1 MNKLIE
7 TFRIVYETRNFSKA
21 AELLFI
27 SQPTVSAQ
35 IKQLERDLK
44 TELFIRQG
52 RKEIISTPQA
62 DILYEKS
69 IDLLDGWKH
78 LYQEIQNAEH
88 KMFTIKIGASHTFA
102 LYLLPGLLIALNQ
115 NFPKYNFKIQMLN
128 SFEVVNALEQ
138 HTIDIG
144 IIEKPLS
151 NKNIER
157 YPLLD
162 DQLVLA
168 GNPDIGPWL
177 VREGTSGVYYYMN
190 RYLEENNIHE
200 PMMEIQNNAII
211 AKLINSGFGCS
222 ILSKRAV
229 IDVPYQDLGSDYLR
243 KFYMIERS
251 HNVYPEINNCRQFIQ
266 QWTKTYQEK

>member
-35 IKQLERDLK
+35 IKQLEHDLK
-44 TELFIRQG
+44 TDLFIRQG
-52 RKEIISTPQA
+52 RKEIIATPPA

-69 IDLLDGWKH
+69 IDLLDEWKH
-78 LYQEIQNAEH
+78 LYQEIQDAEH
-88 KMFTIKIGASHTFA
+88 NLVTIKIGASHTFA
-102 LYLLPGLLIALNQ
+102 LYILPDLIVALNQ
-115 NFPKYNFKIQMLN
+115 QFPQLNFSVQMLN
-128 SFEVVNALEQ
+128 SLEVINALEQ
-138 HTIDIG
+138 HTIDLG

-151 NKNIER
+151 AKNVER
-157 YPLLD
+157 YPLLN

-168 GNPDIGPWL
+168 GNPTAGPWL
-177 VREGTSGVYYYMN
+177 VRESTSGVYYYMN

-200 PMMEIQNNAII
+200 PMMGIQNNAII

-243 KFYMIERS
+243 KFYVIERA
-251 HNVYPEINNCRQFIQ
+251 HNVYLEIEKCRKFIQ
-266 QWTKTYQEK
+266 QWTEVYSK